1 MKRKLIAVINS
12 GFTGFVIDFISV
24 PVTAGFTSAAAITIA
39 SGQVKSIFGL
49 TITNHSHVEGFIGDW
64 IDVFDN
70 FESARL
76 SDSLLGLIC
85 IMILLLLR
93 TMKNVKWF
101 DESQD
106 NESGG
111 SSEGVRKA
119 LKTTIWVL
127 STARNAIVV
136 ILCTLMAYGFDPVI
150 PSKASDATFILTGD
164 IQRGLPPFQPP
175 PFSFNDT
182 STTASG
188 DIIDFKG
195 MISEL
200 GSAIAIIPLLAI
212 LENVAIAKA
221 FCKPSS

>member
-1 MKRKLIAVINS
+1 M
-12 GFTGFVIDFISV
+12 IDFISV

-49 TITNHSHVEGFIGDW
+49 NITHHSHVEGFIGDW
-64 IDVFDN
+64 MDVFDN
-70 FESARL
+70 FTTARL

-101 DESQD
+101 DESQP
-106 NESGG
+106 ESNPTGG
-111 SSEGVRKA
+111 SEGVRKA

-136 ILCTLMAYGFDPVI
+136 ILCTVMAYGFDPVI
-150 PSKASDATFILTGD
+150 PSDARDATFILTGD
-164 IQRGLPPFQPP
+164 IQRGLPSFQPP
-175 PFSFNDT
+175 SFSFNDT
-182 STTASG
+182 SSTASG

>member
-1 MKRKLIAVINS
+1 M
-12 GFTGFVIDFISV
+12 

-49 TITNHSHVEGFIGDW
+49 DIQHHSHVEGFIGDW
-64 IDVFDN
+64 IDVFGN
-70 FESARL
+70 FETARL

-85 IMILLLLR
+85 IMVLLSLR
-93 TMKNVKWF
+93 TMKGVTWL
-101 DESQD
+101 DESEPENGCQTFCTQLT
-106 NESGG
+106 GG
-111 SSEGVRKA
+111 SSTVRKV
-119 LKTTIWVL
+119 LKTTLWVV

-136 ILCTLMAYGFDPVI
+136 IICTLMAYGFDPVI
-150 PSKASDATFILTGD
+150 PDKARNATFILTGD

-182 STTASG
+182 SQTASG
-188 DIIDFKG
+188 DIIDFQG
-195 MISEL
+195 MVSEL

-221 FCKPSS
+221 FCKP